1 MVRKANAGERWTGR
15 RMPVSDGQEGEY
27 VHVDRTKLL
36 NVIYSEQGFITAL
49 KIRNFLNMLCACPPT
64 IKKNM

>member
-1 MVRKANAGERWTGR
+1 
-15 RMPVSDGQEGEY
+15 MPVSDGQEGEY